1 MDPQPLLKIRK
12 GTIFTKENCRFYS
25 AQGTAK
31 KRLLKEQ
38 RLALKLLPPPLPPV
52 PESILATQTAILA
65 TQTTLFCEKRI
76 ARVRK
81 QLEKIDAMI
90 SQELDPQKLDRLASA
105 QSRVSEQERILSGR
119 PLPGSRRPIKERTHP
134 SASSAEQLTPE

>member
-1 MDPQPLLKIRK
+1 MAL
-12 GTIFTKENCRFYS
+12 FTSEM
-25 AQGTAK
+25 AK
-31 KRLLKEQ
+31 AYRVKSLASFRRNRILEKQ
-38 RLALKLLPPPLPPV
+38 RAEREAKAAFLPPPPPLQLPPHPLV
-52 PESILATQTAILA
+52 APSQPND
-65 TQTTLFCEKRI
+65 FCEKRI